1 MILLVDE
8 KDCEEVCPNCSR
20 DWLGN
25 NEQTK
30 SAMKPSPKTK
40 ELQHKGVQQN
50 VTFNP
55 CERGGY
61 EGWGGGGGVHL
72 CIPLKLLVII

>member
-8 KDCEEVCPNCSR
+8 KDCEKVFLNCSR

-50 VTFNP
+50 VMFNQ
-55 CERGGY
+55 CERDGY
-61 EGWGGGGGVHL
+61 WGGGGWGVHL